1 MNVFRD
7 IRVAQSIQITEH
19 GTQAFVTIT
28 KPERNM
34 QTDDACFEAVA
45 LILKVKYGYS
55 KITID
60 FTQNCDWNGEF
71 SELTSDQK
79 HYMRF
84 LYRLWR
90 FTSHYDW
97 ACVAEERRA
106 LITQFA
112 TAFDAAKKI
121 TNYPNCDA
129 KFNKAGK
136 GEHKLENDF
145 APGGLQNNYFNDLFR
160 KEAKTS
166 LTLLDHQFPNGL
178 FKVENSAELR
188 LESQIFPTGFFDL
201 LGVDEKGDLCVFE
214 LKKDSGNE
222 KMGLL
227 SELFFYAIFIQD
239 FLVKEQCLGESTQD
253 YRHYQDFKRAFPKAK
268 KIRAFFLVGS
278 GVHTLI
284 WENKEKLMELLNQ
297 YDSAISFEFLRYNIS
312 EFS

>member
-1 MNVFRD
+1 
-7 IRVAQSIQITEH
+7 
-19 GTQAFVTIT
+19 
-28 KPERNM
+28 
-34 QTDDACFEAVA
+34 
-45 LILKVKYGYS
+45 
-55 KITID
+55 
-60 FTQNCDWNGEF
+60 
-71 SELTSDQK
+71 
-79 HYMRF
+79 
-84 LYRLWR
+84 
-90 FTSHYDW
+90 YDW

-129 KFNKAGK
+129 KFNKDGK

-178 FKVENSAELR
+178 FKVENSAEPR
-188 LESQIFPTGFFDL
+188 LKYQIFPTGFFDL

-253 YRHYQDFKRAFPKAK
+253 YRHYQDFKRAFSKAK
-268 KIRAFFLVGS
+268 KIRAFFLVRCVDNTRKGERDEIKA

-297 YDSAISFEFLRYNIS
+297 YDGAISFELMQYDRSKFAKEGDTGADIPS
-312 EFS
+312 CP